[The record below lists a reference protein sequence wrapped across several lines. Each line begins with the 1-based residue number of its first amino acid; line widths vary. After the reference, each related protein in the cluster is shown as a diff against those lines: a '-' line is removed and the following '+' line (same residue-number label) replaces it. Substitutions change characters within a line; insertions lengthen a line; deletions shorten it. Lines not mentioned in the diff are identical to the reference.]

1 MRRNTNH
8 TLNRVHPFSTIM
20 NYYVS
25 NKFRNSKEAYFLKQK
40 TGKGI
45 GNGGGGLQNGESKPH
60 QQGESFDSQL
70 AELLRFI
77 TCIVSPHHTVML
89 SERYRSSDS

>member
-25 NKFRNSKEAYFLKQK
+25 NKFRNSNEAYFLKQK

-45 GNGGGGLQNGESKPH
+45 GNGGGGYKMESRNLTNRVKV
-60 QQGESFDSQL
+60 L
-70 AELLRFI
+70 
-77 TCIVSPHHTVML
+77 IVN
-89 SERYRSSDS
+89 